1 MTFMSV
7 YRRLHLSVGE
17 ERGKEM
23 PTHPSHPNILLKDV
37 ENDCYFLS
45 FHID

>member
-1 MTFMSV
+1 MTVMTV
-7 YRRLHLSVGE
+7 LRRLHLSVGE

-23 PTHPSHPNILLKDV
+23 PTHPSHPNILLKHV
-37 ENDCYFLS
+37 GNDNYFLS